1 MKVHFIENN
10 GYKIKCEFIKRKNSR
25 NLKMHLDN
33 NGTVKVSLPY
43 YTPYFAAKEFVSN
56 NINWIEKKFNLF
68 KLQKNKYYYLGRNIN
83 LVKKYC
89 PNIKIFNYI
98 FNDHILVAEASEFKG
113 ISDEEIFNEW
123 LKERALSYIPQKVK
137 EFSEIYG
144 FEYNL
149 VRIKNLTSRWGSC
162 SIKRNLTFNIKLMYF
177 GTDVIDYVIVH
188 ELCHLQEMNHSK
200 KFWNLVEKIIPNYQ
214 ERKFKLTKPIHK

>member
-56 NINWIEKKFNLF
+56 NISWIEKRFDLF

-144 FEYNL
+144 FGYNL

-188 ELCHLQEMNHSK
+188 ELCHLQELNHSK
-200 KFWNLVEKIIPNYQ
+200 KFWNLVEKIIPDYR